1 MSTVGWDNTL
11 FRLGRELVVRI
22 PRRQLGAD
30 LVAIEHRW
38 LGPIAARLSLP
49 APARMGLGRPGAG
62 YPWAWSVCPWLPG
75 QMAASARRLS
85 ADTMARQL
93 ATVLAALHLE
103 GPRDAPV
110 HPFGGGRSIAA
121 RDESVGA
128 LIAQWP
134 VPPERALLAQAWER
148 ATSAPEWSGP
158 DLWLHGDL
166 HPANLLVSRGR
177 LRAILDFGD
186 LCAGDPAVDL
196 ISAWMLLPPS
206 SRALLRAEVPAD
218 PATWAEGGGGH
229 WRSAWQSSNDPRTT
243 RSSPRSAGV
252 AWWPSLRRSRWWGP
266 ERP

>member
-206 SRALLRAEVPAD
+206 SRALLRAEVPVD
-218 PATWAEGGGGH
+218 PATWDRGRGWALALGLAILE
-229 WRSAWQSSNDPRTT
+229 
-243 RSSPRSAGV
+243 RSSDNEILASVGRRGV
-252 AWWPSLRRSRWWGP
+252 VAVIEEVEMVGP
-266 ERP
+266 